1 MPPLLFFLFFCI
13 LAIVL
18 VATAAGLHF
27 LESQRKKQVTGILRT
42 LEGKPRREEESNL
55 LLDPPNP
62 DNLLQRLAASLNL
75 TTTLEN
81 ALMQSGLNWSVNEL
95 MIAMGSGAAAGII
108 LGWWLNLFVFWP
120 LSSLLFGA
128 ALGALPYGYVRFKR
142 QRRMAA
148 FEEQFPE
155 ALDFLARSMR
165 AGHAFTISL
174 RMASEDMPD
183 PLGLEFRT
191 LFNEQNLGAP
201 LDTAL
206 YNLAER
212 VPLLDVRF
220 FVSAVILQKQT
231 GGNLG
236 EILTRLGQ
244 VIRQRFQLKGQV
256 KAASAHGR
264 ITALVLTILPA
275 ATAVLMLMAA
285 PAYLQS
291 MLDDPDGKKLIAGSI
306 VGQIVGQLVIRKIIR
321 IKV

>member
-1 MPPLLFFLFFCI
+1 MPVSLPLFLVLFTF
-13 LAIVL
+13 VL
-18 VATAAGLHF
+18 LSIAFGLKFHEWWRKREMSAMLQTAAEEPVLGASQLLRNIAAKRPQLEVWLERFALLGKIKKLIQQAGVSWTPGGL
-27 LESQRKKQVTGILRT
+27 
-42 LEGKPRREEESNL
+42 
-55 LLDPPNP
+55 
-62 DNLLQRLAASLNL
+62 LAMSA
-75 TTTLEN
+75 
-81 ALMQSGLNWSVNEL
+81 G
-95 MIAMGSGAAAGII
+95 GAAAA
-108 LGWWLNLFVFWP
+108 LLVA
-120 LSSLLFGA
+120 SSMLPAAIPRMAASA
-128 ALGALPYGYVRFKR
+128 ALAVVVAMLPTLYLRHKR
-142 QRRMAA
+142 TRRLAA

-201 LDTAL
+201 IDVAL
-206 YNLAER
+206 YNLADR

-244 VIRQRFQLKGQV
+244 VIRERFRLKGAV

-264 ITALVLTILPA
+264 VTALVLSILPA
-275 ATAVLMLMAA
+275 ATAVLMIMAA
-285 PAYLQS
+285 PAYLKS
-291 MLDDPDGKKLIAGSI
+291 MYDDPDGKKLIAGSI

>member
-1 MPPLLFFLFFCI
+1 MPLSVGLFLALFTFLLLLIAVGLKFYEWFRRREMSAMLRTAAQVDPSPAGSQLLRHIAVKPPLMEVWLKR
-13 LAIVL
+13 LAL
-18 VATAAGLHF
+18 LEKTRKLLQQAGLDW
-27 LESQRKKQVTGILRT
+27 T
-42 LEGKPRREEESNL
+42 PRGL
-55 LLDPPNP
+55 LLAMSGG
-62 DNLLQRLAASLNL
+62 LLAAM
-75 TTTLEN
+75 
-81 ALMQSGLNWSVNEL
+81 ALPLLVP
-95 MIAMGSGAAAGII
+95 A
-108 LGWWLNLFVFWP
+108 LFPWP
-120 LSSLLFGA
+120 GMSA
-128 ALGALPYGYVRFKR
+128 ALAVLLAALPYLYVRSKR
-142 QRRMAA
+142 KRRMAA
-148 FEEQFPE
+148 FEEQFPD

-174 RMASEDMPD
+174 RMASEDLPD
-183 PLGLEFRT
+183 PLDLEFRA

-212 VPLLDVRF
+212 VPMLDVRF

-275 ATAVLMLMAA
+275 ATCILMIMAA
-285 PAYLQS
+285 PTYLQS

-306 VGQIVGQLVIRKIIR
+306 VGQIVGQLLIRKIIK

>member
-1 MPPLLFFLFFCI
+1 VHVSLPLFLVLFTWVLLSIALGLKFYEWLRRREMSAMLRTAAEDPMPGGTPLLRKIDAQRPQLEVWLEH
-13 LAIVL
+13 LALLEKTNRLIQQ
-18 VATAAGLHF
+18 AGV
-27 LESQRKKQVTGILRT
+27 SWTPG
-42 LEGKPRREEESNL
+42 GL
-55 LLDPPNP
+55 LLLMAGGAVAAV
-62 DNLLQRLAASLNL
+62 LL
-75 TTTLEN
+75 
-81 ALMQSGLNWSVNEL
+81 ALLL
-95 MIAMGSGAAAGII
+95 PA
-108 LGWWLNLFVFWP
+108 LFYLP
-120 LSSLLFGA
+120 GTSA
-128 ALGALPYGYVRFKR
+128 ALALLLAALPYYYLRRKR
-142 QRRMAA
+142 ARRLAA

-174 RMASEDMPD
+174 RMASEDLPD

-201 LDTAL
+201 LDSAL
-206 YNLAER
+206 YGLADR

-244 VIRQRFQLKGQV
+244 VIRERFQLKGQV

-264 ITALVLTILPA
+264 ITALVLAILPA
-275 ATAVLMLMAA
+275 ATAVLMIVAA
-285 PAYLQS
+285 PAYLKS
-291 MLDDPDGKKLIAGSI
+291 MYDDPDGKKLIAGSI
-306 VGQIVGQLVIRKIIR
+306 VGQILGQLVIRKIIR

>member
-1 MPPLLFFLFFCI
+1 
-13 LAIVL
+13 
-18 VATAAGLHF
+18 
-27 LESQRKKQVTGILRT
+27 
-42 LEGKPRREEESNL
+42 
-55 LLDPPNP
+55 
-62 DNLLQRLAASLNL
+62 
-75 TTTLEN
+75 
-81 ALMQSGLNWSVNEL
+81 
-95 MIAMGSGAAAGII
+95 
-108 LGWWLNLFVFWP
+108 
-120 LSSLLFGA
+120 
-128 ALGALPYGYVRFKR
+128 LPYLFLRHKR
-142 QRRMAA
+142 TRRLAA

-220 FVSAVILQKQT
+220 FMSAVILQKQT

-291 MLDDPDGKKLIAGSI
+291 MFDDPDGKKLIAGSI

>member
-1 MPPLLFFLFFCI
+1 MRVSLPLFLVLFTF
-13 LAIVL
+13 VL
-18 VATAAGLHF
+18 LSIALGLKFYEWWRKREMSAMLRTAADEPSAGGTRLLRDFTSKRPQLEVWLEHF
-27 LESQRKKQVTGILRT
+27 ALLEKTKKLIQQAGVNWTPGRLILT
-42 LEGKPRREEESNL
+42 MAGVAVGA
-55 LLDPPNP
+55 
-62 DNLLQRLAASLNL
+62 LAFSRMLPTVFAYAGTS
-75 TTTLEN
+75 T
-81 ALMQSGLNWSVNEL
+81 AF
-95 MIAMGSGAAAGII
+95 AAFLA
-108 LGWWLNLFVFWP
+108 
-120 LSSLLFGA
+120 
-128 ALGALPYGYVRFKR
+128 ALPYLYLRRKR
-142 QRRMAA
+142 ARRTAA

-174 RMASEDMPD
+174 RMASDDLPD

-191 LFNEQNLGAP
+191 LFNEQNLGSP

-206 YNLAER
+206 YNLTER

-236 EILTRLGQ
+236 EILTRLGH

-256 KAASAHGR
+256 TAASAHGR

-275 ATAVLMLMAA
+275 ATAVLMLLAA
-285 PAYLQS
+285 PAYLKS

-306 VGQIVGQLVIRKIIR
+306 VGQIVGQLVIRKIIK

>member
-1 MPPLLFFLFFCI
+1 VPVSLPLFLVLFTFVLLSIAFGLKFYEWMRKREMSAMLRTAAEDPIPGGAQLLRNIAAKPPQLEVWLEHFALLEKTKKLTQQAGVDWTPGG
-13 LAIVL
+13 LLLATAGGAAAAIVL
-18 VATAAGLHF
+18 
-27 LESQRKKQVTGILRT
+27 SVTMPALFART
-42 LEGKPRREEESNL
+42 GTS
-55 LLDPPNP
+55 
-62 DNLLQRLAASLNL
+62 
-75 TTTLEN
+75 
-81 ALMQSGLNWSVNEL
+81 
-95 MIAMGSGAAAGII
+95 AAAA
-108 LGWWLNLFVFWP
+108 VF
-120 LSSLLFGA
+120 LA
-128 ALGALPYGYVRFKR
+128 ALPYLYLRRKR
-142 QRRMAA
+142 TRRLAA

-174 RMASEDMPD
+174 RMASEDLPD

-206 YNLAER
+206 YSLVDR

-275 ATAVLMLMAA
+275 ATAVLMTIAA
-285 PAYLQS
+285 PSYLKS
-291 MLDDPDGKKLIAGSI
+291 MFDDPDGRKLIAGS
-306 VGQIVGQLVIRKIIR
+306 VVAQIVGQLVMRKIIR

>member
-1 MPPLLFFLFFCI
+1 VLLSIALGLKFYEWWRKREMSAMLR
-13 LAIVL
+13 
-18 VATAAGLHF
+18 TAAEDPVPGGARLLREIAAKRPQ
-27 LESQRKKQVTGILRT
+27 LEVWLEHLALLGKIKKLIQQAGVKWTPG
-42 LEGKPRREEESNL
+42 GL
-55 LLDPPNP
+55 LLGM
-62 DNLLQRLAASLNL
+62 AGG
-75 TTTLEN
+75 
-81 ALMQSGLNWSVNEL
+81 AL
-95 MIAMGSGAAAGII
+95 
-108 LGWWLNLFVFWP
+108 
-120 LSSLLFGA
+120 GA
-128 ALGALPYGYVRFKR
+128 ALLSVMLPALFAWPGTSSAAAIIFAAAPYYYLRRKR
-142 QRRMAA
+142 TRRLAA

-174 RMASEDMPD
+174 RMASEDLPD

-206 YNLAER
+206 SGLAER

-220 FVSAVILQKQT
+220 FVSAVVLQKQT

-236 EILTRLGQ
+236 EILTRLAQ
-244 VIRQRFQLKGQV
+244 IIRGRFQLKGQV
-256 KAASAHGR
+256 KAASAHAR
-264 ITALVLTILPA
+264 VTALVLTILPA
-275 ATAVLMLMAA
+275 ATAVLMMMAA

-291 MLDDPDGKKLIAGSI
+291 MLNDPDGKKLIAGSI

>member
-1 MPPLLFFLFFCI
+1 MRAFLPLFLALFTFVLLAVALGLKFYEWWRQREMSAILLTAVEDPRPGDAPLLRNLS
-13 LAIVL
+13 
-18 VATAAGLHF
+18 GKRPQ
-27 LESQRKKQVTGILRT
+27 LEVW
-42 LEGKPRREEESNL
+42 LE
-55 LLDPPNP
+55 
-62 DNLLQRLAASLNL
+62 RLAL
-75 TTTLEN
+75 LEKIKKLVQQAGVN
-81 ALMQSGLNWSVNEL
+81 WTPGGLVL
-95 MIAMGSGAAAGII
+95 RMAGAAAGAVG
-108 LGWWLNLFVFWP
+108 LARLLPAVFAYT
-120 LSSLLFGA
+120 GTTA
-128 ALGALPYGYVRFKR
+128 ALAALLAALPYLYLRRKR
-142 QRRMAA
+142 ARRSAA

-165 AGHAFTISL
+165 AGHAFPISL
-174 RMASEDMPD
+174 RMAREDRPG
-183 PLGLEFRT
+183 PVGFEFRT

-236 EILTRLGQ
+236 EILTRLAQ

-275 ATAVLMLMAA
+275 ATCVLMMMAA
-285 PAYLQS
+285 PAYLKS
-291 MLDDPDGKKLIAGSI
+291 MFDDPDGKKLIAGCI

-321 IKV
+321 IKG

>member
-1 MPPLLFFLFFCI
+1 MHVSLPLFLVLFTF
-13 LAIVL
+13 VL
-18 VATAAGLHF
+18 LSIALGLKFYEWSRKREMSAMLRTAAAEPSPGRAQLLRNLTSRRPPVEVWLEHLSLLEKIKKLIQQAGVDWSPGGL
-27 LESQRKKQVTGILRT
+27 ILT
-42 LEGKPRREEESNL
+42 MAGGGAGAL
-55 LLDPPNP
+55 LLSHMLP
-62 DNLLQRLAASLNL
+62 AFFVY
-75 TTTLEN
+75 
-81 ALMQSGLNWSVNEL
+81 SGTS
-95 MIAMGSGAAAGII
+95 
-108 LGWWLNLFVFWP
+108 
-120 LSSLLFGA
+120 A
-128 ALGALPYGYVRFKR
+128 ALALLLAALPYMVLRRKR
-142 QRRMAA
+142 TRRLAA

-174 RMASEDMPD
+174 RMASEDLPD

-206 YNLAER
+206 ANLAER
-212 VPLLDVRF
+212 IPLLDVRF
-220 FVSAVILQKQT
+220 FVSAVVLQKQT

-236 EILTRLGQ
+236 EILTRLGY

-275 ATAVLMLMAA
+275 ATAILMLLAA
-285 PAYLQS
+285 PTYLQS
-291 MLDDPDGKKLIAGSI
+291 MLDDPDGQKLIAGSI

>member
-1 MPPLLFFLFFCI
+1 VVSLPLFLVLFTW
-13 LAIVL
+13 VL
-18 VATAAGLHF
+18 LSIALGLKFYEWWRKREMSAMLRTAAEDPVPGGSQLLRNIAAKRPR
-27 LESQRKKQVTGILRT
+27 LELW
-42 LEGKPRREEESNL
+42 LEHLALLEKTVNLIQQAGVNWTPGGL
-55 LLDPPNP
+55 LLGMAGGAVGAVLMSVILP
-62 DNLLQRLAASLNL
+62 
-75 TTTLEN
+75 
-81 ALMQSGLNWSVNEL
+81 ALFAWPGTS
-95 MIAMGSGAAAGII
+95 AAAA
-108 LGWWLNLFVFWP
+108 VF
-120 LSSLLFGA
+120 FA
-128 ALGALPYGYVRFKR
+128 ALPYVYLRKKR
-142 QRRMAA
+142 TRRLAA

-174 RMASEDMPD
+174 RMASEDSPD

-206 YNLAER
+206 YGLADR

-236 EILTRLGQ
+236 EILTRLAQ
-244 VIRQRFQLKGQV
+244 VIRERFRLKGQV

-264 ITALVLTILPA
+264 VTALVLTILPA

-285 PAYLQS
+285 PAYLRS

-306 VGQIVGQLVIRKIIR
+306 VGQILGQLVIRKIIR

>member
-1 MPPLLFFLFFCI
+1 MLR
-13 LAIVL
+13 
-18 VATAAGLHF
+18 TAAEDPITGGAQLLRQIAVKRPQ
-27 LESQRKKQVTGILRT
+27 LEVW
-42 LEGKPRREEESNL
+42 LERLALLEKTEKLIQQAGMTWTPGGL
-55 LLDPPNP
+55 LL
-62 DNLLQRLAASLNL
+62 
-75 TTTLEN
+75 
-81 ALMQSGLNWSVNEL
+81 
-95 MIAMGSGAAAGII
+95 AMGGGAAGA
-108 LGWWLNLFVFWP
+108 LLL
-120 LSSLLFGA
+120 SLLLPALFALPGTSVA
-128 ALGALPYGYVRFKR
+128 AAVFLAALPYFYLRRKR
-142 QRRMAA
+142 TRRLAA

-201 LDTAL
+201 LDVAL
-206 YNLAER
+206 YNLADR

-244 VIRQRFQLKGQV
+244 VIRGRFQLKGQV
-256 KAASAHGR
+256 KAASAHAR
-264 ITALVLTILPA
+264 VTALVLTILPA
-275 ATAVLMLMAA
+275 ATAVLMMMAA
-285 PAYLQS
+285 PTYLLS
-291 MLDDPDGKKLIAGSI
+291 MLHDPDGKKLIAGAI
-306 VGQIVGQLVIRKIIR
+306 AGQIVGQLVIRRIIR

>member
-1 MPPLLFFLFFCI
+1 VPVSLPLFLVLFTFVLLSIAFGLKFYEWMRKREMSAMLRTAAEDPIPGGAQLLRNIAAKPPQLEVWLEHFALLEKTRKLTQQAGVDWTPGG
-13 LAIVL
+13 LLLAMAGGAAAAIVL
-18 VATAAGLHF
+18 
-27 LESQRKKQVTGILRT
+27 SVTMPALFART
-42 LEGKPRREEESNL
+42 GTS
-55 LLDPPNP
+55 
-62 DNLLQRLAASLNL
+62 
-75 TTTLEN
+75 
-81 ALMQSGLNWSVNEL
+81 
-95 MIAMGSGAAAGII
+95 AAAA
-108 LGWWLNLFVFWP
+108 VF
-120 LSSLLFGA
+120 LA
-128 ALGALPYGYVRFKR
+128 ALPYLYLRRKR
-142 QRRMAA
+142 TRRLAA

-174 RMASEDMPD
+174 RMASEDLPD

-206 YNLAER
+206 YSLVDR

-275 ATAVLMLMAA
+275 ATAVLMTIAA
-285 PAYLQS
+285 PSYLKS
-291 MLDDPDGKKLIAGSI
+291 MFDDPDGRKLIAGS
-306 VGQIVGQLVIRKIIR
+306 VVAQIVGQLVMRKIIR

>member
-1 MPPLLFFLFFCI
+1 MRKREMSAMLRTAAEDPIPGGAQLLRNIAAKPPQLEVWLEHFALLEKTRKLTQQAGVDWTPGG
-13 LAIVL
+13 LLLAMAGGAAAAIVL
-18 VATAAGLHF
+18 
-27 LESQRKKQVTGILRT
+27 SVTMPALFART
-42 LEGKPRREEESNL
+42 GTS
-55 LLDPPNP
+55 
-62 DNLLQRLAASLNL
+62 
-75 TTTLEN
+75 
-81 ALMQSGLNWSVNEL
+81 
-95 MIAMGSGAAAGII
+95 AAAA
-108 LGWWLNLFVFWP
+108 VF
-120 LSSLLFGA
+120 LA
-128 ALGALPYGYVRFKR
+128 ALPYLYLRRKR
-142 QRRMAA
+142 TRRLAA

-174 RMASEDMPD
+174 RMASEDLPD

-206 YNLAER
+206 YSLVDR

-275 ATAVLMLMAA
+275 ATAVLMTIAA
-285 PAYLQS
+285 PSYLKS
-291 MLDDPDGKKLIAGSI
+291 MFDDPDGRKLIAGS
-306 VGQIVGQLVIRKIIR
+306 VVAQIVGQLVMRKIIR

>member
-1 MPPLLFFLFFCI
+1 MRFSLALFLVLFTFVLLSIAL
-13 LAIVL
+13 
-18 VATAAGLHF
+18 GLKF
-27 LESQRKKQVTGILRT
+27 YEWWR
-42 LEGKPRREEESNL
+42 RREMSAMLRPAADDAAPRGTQLLRNL
-55 LLDPPNP
+55 NAQRSQLEVWLEHLTLLERTKKLIQQAGVNWTPGA
-62 DNLLQRLAASLNL
+62 LIL
-75 TTTLEN
+75 TMTGGAVVAWVLSRMLP
-81 ALMQSGLNWSVNEL
+81 ALFAYPGTS
-95 MIAMGSGAAAGII
+95 
-108 LGWWLNLFVFWP
+108 
-120 LSSLLFGA
+120 A
-128 ALGALPYGYVRFKR
+128 ALAVLLAALPYLYLRRKR
-142 QRRMAA
+142 ARRSAA

-174 RMASEDMPD
+174 RMASEDLPD

-191 LFNEQNLGAP
+191 LFNEQNLGSP

-206 YNLAER
+206 YNLVDR

-236 EILTRLGQ
+236 EILTRLAH

-275 ATAVLMLMAA
+275 ATAVLMLIAA
-285 PAYLQS
+285 PAYLRS
-291 MLDDPDGKKLIAGSI
+291 MFDDPDGKKLIASSI

>member
-1 MPPLLFFLFFCI
+1 MHVSLPLFLVLFTF
-13 LAIVL
+13 VL
-18 VATAAGLHF
+18 LSIALGLKFYEWSRKREMSAMLRTAAAEPSPGRAQLLRNLTSRRPPVEVWLEHLSLLEKIKKLIQQAGL
-27 LESQRKKQVTGILRT
+27 ILT
-42 LEGKPRREEESNL
+42 MAGGGAGAL
-55 LLDPPNP
+55 LLSHMLP
-62 DNLLQRLAASLNL
+62 AFFVY
-75 TTTLEN
+75 
-81 ALMQSGLNWSVNEL
+81 SGTS
-95 MIAMGSGAAAGII
+95 
-108 LGWWLNLFVFWP
+108 
-120 LSSLLFGA
+120 A
-128 ALGALPYGYVRFKR
+128 ALALLLAALPYMVLRRKR
-142 QRRMAA
+142 TRRLAA

-174 RMASEDMPD
+174 RMASEDPPD

-206 YNLAER
+206 ANLAER
-212 VPLLDVRF
+212 IPLLDVRF
-220 FVSAVILQKQT
+220 FVSAVVLQKQT

-236 EILTRLGQ
+236 EILTRLGY

-275 ATAVLMLMAA
+275 ATAILMLLAA
-285 PAYLQS
+285 PTYLQS
-291 MLDDPDGKKLIAGSI
+291 MLDDPDGQKLIAGSI

>member
-1 MPPLLFFLFFCI
+1 MHVSLPLFLVLFTF
-13 LAIVL
+13 VL
-18 VATAAGLHF
+18 LSIALGLKFYEWSRKREMSAMLRTAAAEPSPGRAQLLRNLTSRRPPVEVWLEHLSLLEKIKKLIQQAGVDWSPGGL
-27 LESQRKKQVTGILRT
+27 ILT
-42 LEGKPRREEESNL
+42 MAGGGAGAL
-55 LLDPPNP
+55 LLSHMLP
-62 DNLLQRLAASLNL
+62 AF
-75 TTTLEN
+75 
-81 ALMQSGLNWSVNEL
+81 
-95 MIAMGSGAAAGII
+95 
-108 LGWWLNLFVFWP
+108 FVYP
-120 LSSLLFGA
+120 GTSA
-128 ALGALPYGYVRFKR
+128 ALALLLAALPYMVLRRKR
-142 QRRMAA
+142 TRRLAA

-174 RMASEDMPD
+174 RMASEDPPD

-206 YNLAER
+206 ANLAER
-212 VPLLDVRF
+212 IPLLDVRF
-220 FVSAVILQKQT
+220 FVSAVVLQKQT

-236 EILTRLGQ
+236 EILTRLGY

-275 ATAVLMLMAA
+275 ATAILMLLAA
-285 PAYLQS
+285 PTYLQS
-291 MLDDPDGKKLIAGSI
+291 MLDDPDGQKLIAGSI

>member
-1 MPPLLFFLFFCI
+1 VPVSLPLFLVLFTWVLLSIALGLKFYEWWRKREMSAMLRTVADDPVPGRAQLLRDIAAKRPQLEVWLEHLALLEKTKKLIQQAGVAWTPGGLLLMTAGGAVAALLLSLALPALFAFTGT
-13 LAIVL
+13 
-18 VATAAGLHF
+18 TAAAAVF
-27 LESQRKKQVTGILRT
+27 
-42 LEGKPRREEESNL
+42 
-55 LLDPPNP
+55 
-62 DNLLQRLAASLNL
+62 LAAS
-75 TTTLEN
+75 
-81 ALMQSGLNWSVNEL
+81 
-95 MIAMGSGAAAGII
+95 
-108 LGWWLNLFVFWP
+108 
-120 LSSLLFGA
+120 
-128 ALGALPYGYVRFKR
+128 PYLYLRRKR
-142 QRRMAA
+142 TRRLAA

-174 RMASEDMPD
+174 RMASEDLPD

-206 YNLAER
+206 YNLADR

-244 VIRQRFQLKGQV
+244 VIRERFRLKGQV

-264 ITALVLTILPA
+264 VTALVLTILPA
-275 ATAVLMLMAA
+275 ATAILMMMAA
-285 PAYLQS
+285 PTYLMS
-291 MLDDPDGKKLIAGSI
+291 MFNDPDGKKLIAGSI
-306 VGQIVGQLVIRKIIR
+306 AAQILGQLVIRKIIR

>member
-1 MPPLLFFLFFCI
+1 M
-13 LAIVL
+13 
-18 VATAAGLHF
+18 AGGA
-27 LESQRKKQVTGILRT
+27 V
-42 LEGKPRREEESNL
+42 
-55 LLDPPNP
+55 
-62 DNLLQRLAASLNL
+62 
-75 TTTLEN
+75 
-81 ALMQSGLNWSVNEL
+81 
-95 MIAMGSGAAAGII
+95 GAAVLSLI
-108 LGWWLNLFVFWP
+108 LPALFVWP
-120 LSSLLFGA
+120 GTSAVA
-128 ALGALPYGYVRFKR
+128 AVFCAALPYFFLRRKR
-142 QRRMAA
+142 TRRLAA

-174 RMASEDMPD
+174 RMASEDLPD

-206 YNLAER
+206 DNLADR

-220 FVSAVILQKQT
+220 FVSAVVLQKQT

-244 VIRQRFQLKGQV
+244 VIRGRFQLKGQV
-256 KAASAHGR
+256 KAASAHAR
-264 ITALVLTILPA
+264 VTALVLTILPA
-275 ATAVLMLMAA
+275 ATAVLMMMAA

-291 MLDDPDGKKLIAGSI
+291 MLNDPDGKKLIAGSI

>member
-1 MPPLLFFLFFCI
+1 LEVWLEHLSLLEKTSKLIQQSGVHWTPGGLI
-13 LAIVL
+13 LTMAGGAVGALALSRLVPAIFAYTGTSAALAVL
-18 VATAAGLHF
+18 VA
-27 LESQRKKQVTGILRT
+27 
-42 LEGKPRREEESNL
+42 
-55 LLDPPNP
+55 
-62 DNLLQRLAASLNL
+62 
-75 TTTLEN
+75 
-81 ALMQSGLNWSVNEL
+81 
-95 MIAMGSGAAAGII
+95 
-108 LGWWLNLFVFWP
+108 
-120 LSSLLFGA
+120 
-128 ALGALPYGYVRFKR
+128 ALPYFYL
-142 QRRMAA
+142 RRERTRRLAA

-174 RMASEDMPD
+174 HMASEDMPD

-206 YNLAER
+206 YNLADR

-244 VIRQRFQLKGQV
+244 VIRDRFRLKGQV

-275 ATAVLMLMAA
+275 ATAVLMMIAA

-291 MLDDPDGKKLIAGSI
+291 MLDDPDGRKLIAGAI
-306 VGQIVGQLVIRKIIR
+306 VSQILGQLVIRKIIR

>member
-1 MPPLLFFLFFCI
+1 MPLSVGLFLALFTFVLLSIAL
-13 LAIVL
+13 
-18 VATAAGLHF
+18 GLKF
-27 LESQRKKQVTGILRT
+27 YEWFRQREMSAILRT
-42 LEGKPRREEESNL
+42 VAEDTIPGSSQLLRHIAGKPPLMEVWLKRLALLEKTKHLIEQAGVAWTPRGL
-55 LLDPPNP
+55 LLIMSCGILSAMALPLAAPALFP
-62 DNLLQRLAASLNL
+62 WPGMSAALAASL
-75 TTTLEN
+75 
-81 ALMQSGLNWSVNEL
+81 A
-95 MIAMGSGAAAGII
+95 
-108 LGWWLNLFVFWP
+108 
-120 LSSLLFGA
+120 
-128 ALGALPYGYVRFKR
+128 ALPYLYLRR
-142 QRRMAA
+142 QRRRRLAA

-183 PLGLEFRT
+183 PLGQEFRT
-191 LFNEQNLGAP
+191 LFHEQNLGAP

-212 VPLLDVRF
+212 VPMLDVRF

-236 EILTRLGQ
+236 EILTRLGL

-275 ATAVLMLMAA
+275 ATCVLMMLAA
-285 PAYLQS
+285 PTYLQS
-291 MLDDPDGKKLIAGSI
+291 MLDDPDGKKLIAGSL
-306 VGQIVGQLVIRKIIR
+306 VGQIVGQLLIRKIIK

>member
-1 MPPLLFFLFFCI
+1 MPVSLPLFLVLFTF
-13 LAIVL
+13 VL
-18 VATAAGLHF
+18 LSIAFGLRFYEWWRKREMSAMLRTAAEDPIPGGAQLLRNMAGKRPQ
-27 LESQRKKQVTGILRT
+27 LEVW
-42 LEGKPRREEESNL
+42 LEHVALLEKTRRLIQQAGVNWTPGGL
-55 LLDPPNP
+55 LLMMAGGAV
-62 DNLLQRLAASLNL
+62 AAVVLSVILPALFVL
-75 TTTLEN
+75 TGTP
-81 ALMQSGLNWSVNEL
+81 
-95 MIAMGSGAAAGII
+95 AAA
-108 LGWWLNLFVFWP
+108 
-120 LSSLLFGA
+120 A
-128 ALGALPYGYVRFKR
+128 ALFAALPYLYLRRKR
-142 QRRMAA
+142 TRRLAA

-174 RMASEDMPD
+174 RMASEDLPD

-206 YNLAER
+206 YNLAGR

-244 VIRQRFQLKGQV
+244 VIRGRFQLKGQV

-264 ITALVLTILPA
+264 ITSLVLTVLPA
-275 ATAVLMLMAA
+275 ATALLMMMAA

-306 VGQIVGQLVIRKIIR
+306 VGQIVGQLVIRRIIR